1 MKFKDKVIKC
11 ELSVQKLIKSCKLD
25 GKDFSPEYNMTW
37 DNDHNEIDWR
47 GGMVYYLPRGWKGY
61 ALNVL
66 NKYGK
71 DNSWLGMEDE

>member
-1 MKFKDKVIKC
+1 
-11 ELSVQKLIKSCKLD
+11 
-25 GKDFSPEYNMTW
+25 MTW

-71 DNSWLGMEDE
+71 DNSWLGMENE